1 MKYVVRSIVG
11 AFIGYLIGA
20 VLNIALSH
28 VFWDVFWPDLRN
40 WTVFD
45 FFGRPGELEG
55 WSRFGLMF
63 PVLAGCFAA
72 LPGIGWGIL
81 GSLGA
86 AVVVGIIAFVVG
98 FFVVIGWG
106 GVLAL
111 LLFFGLI
118 AGPVGGVIVLIF
130 E

>member
-1 MKYVVRSIVG
+1 MKYVVRFVVG

-28 VFWDVFWPDLRN
+28 GFWDVFWPDLRN

-45 FFGRPGELEG
+45 FFSRPRDLEG
-55 WSRFGLMF
+55 WARFGLML
-63 PVLAGCFAA
+63 PVLAGGLAA
-72 LPGIGWGIL
+72 IRGIGWGIL

-98 FFVVIGWG
+98 FFVVIGAG
-106 GVLAL
+106 GILAN
-111 LLFFGLI
+111 LLFFGLL

>member
-1 MKYVVRSIVG
+1 MKYVVRFIVG
-11 AFIGYLIGA
+11 AFIGYLVGA

-28 VFWDVFWPDLRN
+28 GFWDVFWPDLRE

-45 FFGRPGELEG
+45 FFSRAGELDG
-55 WSRFGLMF
+55 WARFGLML
-63 PVLAGCFAA
+63 PVLAGGFAA
-72 LPGIGWGIL
+72 IPGIGWGVL
-81 GSLGA
+81 GSIGA
-86 AVVVGIIAFVVG
+86 AVVVGIIAFIVG
-98 FFVVIGWG
+98 FFVVIEWG

-118 AGPVGGVIVLIF
+118 AGPVGGIIVFIF